1 MSTAYNQNF
10 PNPTDSPANDVQT
23 MQNNAMAIYNIWDID
38 HYTFNDASV
47 GWHAQ
52 VTFPLSNIPSAP
64 SAPSSI
70 AFTTSPQDAGLPTNT
85 VIGGASSVSEMFY
98 RNSQCAFL
106 LSGIKAFGVF
116 NTTSGVTST
125 TITNGMNVNLS
136 VTKANSTF
144 YAVTLTT
151 GSINETNI
159 CVQVTASNGGSCGW
173 SLSGNVLTVIFFN
186 NFPGQQISFT
196 VSQA

>member
-52 VTFPLSNIPSAP
+52 VTFPLSNIPPAP

-70 AFTTSPQDAGLPTNT
+70 AFTASPQDAGLPTNT
-85 VIGGASSVSEMFY
+85 VIGGASSVSEVFY

-116 NTTSGVTST
+116 TTTAGT
-125 TITNGMNVNLS
+125 TPTTVTNGMNVSSS
-136 VTKANSTF
+136 VTKTSAHT
-144 YAVTLTT
+144 YLVTITT
-151 GSINETNI
+151 NSINGTNI
-159 CVQVTASNGGSCGW
+159 VVIPTVSANGSCSW
-173 SLSGNVLTVIFFN
+173 SLSGDIITIDCFS
-186 NFPGQQISFT
+186 NFVGPQISF
-196 VSQA
+196 VVLQA